1 MSLLIYNIY
10 DNPCLIISSSSSS
23 SSCSSSCSF
32 FFHPSYP
39 SQPGGPLEDQERAA
53 LILSS
58 YKKSLEKS
66 ENKLAISRLEVVTLQ
81 VQLRS
86 LIEGSRRL
94 VSTNRNSSNIT
105 EDNDSNVKNIEQQ
118 LGQAKFTIL
127 SLTEQIEQLT
137 QKKRFALVNF
147 LILTR
152 LLLCHQLKYVSVLDH
167 LFLTAI

>member
-1 MSLLIYNIY
+1 MTAHMSCNHSVHLYLIFMSLLTYDIY
-10 DNPCLIISSSSSS
+10 DNPCLIISSS
-23 SSCSSSCSF
+23 F
-32 FFHPSYP
+32 FLFYLSYP

-137 QKKRFALVNF
+137 QKKRFVLVNF

-152 LLLCHQLKYVSVLDH
+152 LLL
-167 LFLTAI
+167 